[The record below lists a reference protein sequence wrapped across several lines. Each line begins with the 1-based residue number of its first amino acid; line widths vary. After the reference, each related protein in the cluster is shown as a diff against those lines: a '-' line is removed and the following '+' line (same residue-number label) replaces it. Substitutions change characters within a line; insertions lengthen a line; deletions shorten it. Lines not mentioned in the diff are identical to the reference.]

1 MAHGAFD
8 NELDALAGMRE
19 LLSFLPLSNREQA
32 PRVGG
37 QLLLRKCRGWKHAAR
52 EGLGSTL
59 GLQHL
64 HILLLTACMRP
75 KPHC

>member
-37 QLLLRKCRGWKHAAR
+37 QLLPRLEVSWLNVCAQG
-52 EGLGSTL
+52 GTG
-59 GLQHL
+59 
-64 HILLLTACMRP
+64 
-75 KPHC
+75 